1 MLRKHTRRAALIRMR
16 AHTHTTRTKD
26 ELTLTRDTGTTL
38 IMLLAPRHHRVQ
50 EQHTRCTSIVDTG

>member
-1 MLRKHTRRAALIRMR
+1 MSRKHTRRVALIRMR

-38 IMLLAPRHHRVQ
+38 IMLLAQHHHRAP
-50 EQHTRCTSIVDTG
+50 ELHTLCISIKGIG